1 MYRFLDTPRRRG
13 LQGCITALLFMILM
27 FAVTACLETPI
38 GDPER
43 GWVDPRVTGAWLV
56 GGEDVDAYGGELWL
70 FEPYD
75 SRTWLVTV
83 VRFEDSLAD
92 QPVGSQPAMAPAEN
106 ASPDVDLAQETRPSS
121 PPPAQPEDVL
131 RRVDALAEDR
141 ARPAGQLVFKA
152 WLTSIAN
159 RRFLVLEPKVLI
171 DTTDGFGPGMWFV
184 YRIVLK
190 GERMEL
196 AEIDTDTDR
205 LGTVDTRGEAEQIIA
220 RHAADPDFYTDTGIL
235 HRVPR
240 EAYDPLMGV
249 LKRAGFGFQ

>member
-1 MYRFLDTPRRRG
+1 MHRSLDTPRRRG
-13 LQGCITALLFMILM
+13 LQGCVTALLFMILM

-83 VRFEDSLAD
+83 VTFEDSLAEQSAD
-92 QPVGSQPAMAPAEN
+92 SQPAMAQSEDAGTDGVAN
-106 ASPDVDLAQETRPSS
+106 RETVPS
-121 PPPAQPEDVL
+121 PPAPAQPADVL
-131 RRVDALAEDR
+131 RRIDALAEDR
-141 ARPAGQLVFKA
+141 SRPAGQLVFKA
-152 WLTSIAN
+152 WLTSIAD

-171 DTTDGFGPGMWFV
+171 DTTDGFGPSMWFV
-184 YRIVLK
+184 YRIALK
-190 GERMEL
+190 GGRMEL
-196 AEIDTDTDR
+196 AEINTEIEG
-205 LGTVDTRGEAEQIIA
+205 LGKVRTRGEAEQIIA
-220 RHAADPDFYTDTGIL
+220 RHAADPDFYVDTGIL

-240 EAYDPLMGV
+240 EAYDQLMGV